1 MNASFTC
8 KISTIK
14 MVRFIFLLKQV
25 MPQHFWFCYP
35 IRPCSWDSV
44 FFQRATNLNRRA
56 GGAPCTN
63 TLPNPRHRLL
73 NGGELPRRCGPPGRA
88 LHPRRVYARPSRR
101 FSSSARM
108 VELCLGEVLYEWKT
122 SERAKL
128 SYFLVGSGCFWK
140 DGVWKES
147 PF

>member
-25 MPQHFWFCYP
+25 MPQHFWFCYL
-35 IRPCSWDSV
+35 IRHCSWESV
-44 FFQRATNLNRRA
+44 FFQRATNLNHRA

-63 TLPNPRHRLL
+63 TLPNPRHRLV

-88 LHPRRVYARPSRR
+88 LHPRCVYARPSCR
-101 FSSSARM
+101 FPSSARM
-108 VELCLGEVLYEWKT
+108 VELCLGEVLYKE
-122 SERAKL
+122 KL
-128 SYFLVGSGCFWK
+128 QKEQSSVISLWVRDASGRMGF
-140 DGVWKES
+140 GRRVL
-147 PF
+147 F